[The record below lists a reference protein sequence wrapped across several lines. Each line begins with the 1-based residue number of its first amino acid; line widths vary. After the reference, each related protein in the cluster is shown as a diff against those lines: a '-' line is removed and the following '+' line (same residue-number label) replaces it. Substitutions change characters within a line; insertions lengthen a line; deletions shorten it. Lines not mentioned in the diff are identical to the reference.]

1 MYSDRDRCGPPPTEE
16 RDRDRSIDEG
26 LYTEPSPRGV
36 AMYSCEPRRSR
47 VCNAYQPCSMWPL
60 LGPARHIPL
69 LAIAIDRR
77 DQVSGYV
84 LQR

>member
-1 MYSDRDRCGPPPTEE
+1 
-16 RDRDRSIDEG
+16 
-26 LYTEPSPRGV
+26 
-36 AMYSCEPRRSR
+36 MYSCEPRRSR

-77 DQVSGYV
+77 DQVSGCVPKGRWLVPVCTGVRRSSSYTVYV
-84 LQR
+84 LV